1 LFRIHWRIGVI
12 EMSNKFFC
20 EKVIA
25 PGVVVALRHSSD
37 ISMSTWG
44 VTVPYAYWAN
54 ASKPDVIDRFQEY
67 SGNYPQIPCIE
78 FTNGEEWRLCFRQFP
93 TTVVPLC
100 WLSDFLSTDRKS
112 VPMTLWACS
121 HRDGARYY
129 RQLLMWLSM
138 IARGA
143 SKDFSEEQLRMEEAA
158 GVREQIELGRVL
170 RKWQLENPNWKEWKT
185 PYEPGHP
192 FHFKLF

>member
-1 LFRIHWRIGVI
+1 
-12 EMSNKFFC
+12 MSNKFFC
-20 EKVIA
+20 EQVVA

-67 SGNYPQIPCIE
+67 SGNYPQIPCVE

-93 TTVVPLC
+93 TTAVPLC
-100 WLSDFLSTDRKS
+100 WLDDFLHDDRKA
-112 VPMTLWACS
+112 VPVTLWAS
-121 HRDGARYY
+121 SRRDGCRYN
-129 RQLLMWLSM
+129 RQLLMWLPM
-138 IARGA
+138 IAKAA
-143 SKDFSEEQLRMEEAA
+143 SRDFNTQELA
-158 GVREQIELGRVL
+158 GENAGTREMIVHGRAI

-185 PYEPGHP
+185 SYEPGHP